1 MKFYDGLNL
10 ENEMEYLQWTDKL
23 SVNIE
28 EIDSQH
34 QDLITL
40 INDVFI

>member
-1 MKFYDGLNL
+1 
-10 ENEMEYLQWTDKL
+10 MEYSQWADNL

>member
-10 ENEMEYLQWTDKL
+10 ENEMEYLQWKDKL
-23 SVNIE
+23 SINIE
-28 EIDSQH
+28 EIDSQY

>member
-10 ENEMEYLQWTDKL
+10 ENEMEYLQCKDKL
-23 SVNIE
+23 SENIE